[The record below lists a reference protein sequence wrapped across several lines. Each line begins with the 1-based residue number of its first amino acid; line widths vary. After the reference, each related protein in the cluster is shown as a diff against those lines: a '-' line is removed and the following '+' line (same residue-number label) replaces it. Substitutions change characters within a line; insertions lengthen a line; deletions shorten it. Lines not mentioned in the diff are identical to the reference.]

1 MQWASSASPKHH
13 CPILH
18 RANAFAVI
26 VIHHRASAALIDR
39 FTAAGLRCDFGLHGF
54 FSMTLKT

>member
-1 MQWASSASPKHH
+1 MQWASHAHPKHWAIVAH
-13 CPILH
+13 VKS
-18 RANAFAVI
+18 FAIVI
-26 VIHHRASAALIDR
+26 IHHRASAALIDR